1 MPRELTSESKNTQ
14 YKNKLNTLTHAGVRL
29 TAREA
34 KFIDCYV
41 ATGIGSKSVVEAGY
55 RSKNPEQYAQTLLS
69 KQHIA
74 DEIQYRL
81 DQHKSDSIAE
91 ADEIMRYFTGV
102 MRGEIKDQFG
112 LDAPLGER
120 TKAAQELAKRKIDIP
135 NKLAGN
141 GQTAEVRIT
150 LDWGTAGETPSEE

>member
-1 MPRELTSESKNTQ
+1 MSREATSTDPKKS
-14 YKNKLNTLTHAGVRL
+14 NKLKNITHTGHRL
-29 TAREA
+29 TVREA
-34 KFIDCYV
+34 KFIDSYE
-41 ATGIGSKSVVEAGY
+41 ATGIGSKSVIAAGY
-55 RSKNPEQYAQTLLS
+55 NSKNPEQYAQGLLS
-69 KQHIA
+69 KQYIA

-81 DQHKSDSIAE
+81 DQHKDDSIAE

-102 MRGEIKDQFG
+102 MRGEVKDQFG